1 LKAGG
6 AHGNNKNNNTGQDKD
21 RMLKNKGDNIVL
33 AVEKKLITVSK
44 ANEKRM

>member
-1 LKAGG
+1 MKAGG
-6 AHGNNKNNNTGQDKD
+6 AHGNNKSNNNGQDKD